1 MISPKMPA
9 KIVPIQLEDFNE
21 KTLILQKGAFLC
33 GDSNVQ
39 LDVYAI
45 NKFGVGMFA
54 GEGFILQKA
63 SVEESGTLLL
73 KASGCIYKRYLRE
86 NESIKLSVGMLV
98 GMEQTV
104 T

>member
-39 LDVYAI
+39 LDV
-45 NKFGVGMFA
+45 
-54 GEGFILQKA
+54 
-63 SVEESGTLLL
+63 
-73 KASGCIYKRYLRE
+73 
-86 NESIKLSVGMLV
+86 
-98 GMEQTV
+98 
-104 T
+104 

>member
-1 MISPKMPA
+1 
-9 KIVPIQLEDFNE
+9 
-21 KTLILQKGAFLC
+21 
-33 GDSNVQ
+33 
-39 LDVYAI
+39 
-45 NKFGVGMFA
+45 MFA